1 MLLKVSSSSTS
12 RVMTP
17 PGRQAG
23 DLRLLTRP
31 IITGTNCIQTRDTH
45 ALHSRLHPL
54 RSVHSIRRASSVSD
68 LEDQVSQLEN
78 AAQNQG
84 ISAYEV
90 QTHVWPTMRQCTSID
105 DNYHGPIGKDSRLA
119 TAQLSTRLL
128 EVCLQSAEARR
139 VHLWEWSTGD
149 PSSDDPF
156 SPSSYWDEA
165 PHPTK
170 EMFNQSISCWKQVIE
185 SCSAF
190 SIKSRDAMQMME
202 SAARQCSS
210 LLNLMEEEYASDLAF
225 VDAFNSKFDN
235 STGQHKRIH
244 SGAAI
249 PDVRIYSEVINA
261 WANCI
266 DGSVFRSRN
275 KKSRFR
281 DDAFQNRM
289 HLEATA
295 MKSMM
300 ELLESMEEDLYG
312 TFSSSEEPAPADRKR
327 PPPDRVCYNIILTAM
342 ARQINPSLYEMRLV
356 LQRMMER
363 VQFELGHE
371 DNNPDLDEEELHLHA
386 MEFFPDAFS
395 YNALI
400 EARANRSRMFASDE
414 TTIGKESNVFHPRP
428 RHHAMWEVGQSE
440 LMPKKRR
447 KFSSSEEESILAEQ
461 TLMEMGRLVTMPV
474 RPNIYSYNG
483 EYP

>member
-1 MLLKVSSSSTS
+1 MPCFTGFTVLSRSCSKMFLQVSHSSTS
-12 RVMTP
+12 RVMTQ

-23 DLRLLTRP
+23 DLRLIRP
-31 IITGTNCIQTRDTH
+31 KTTGRTGCIQTAGTH
-45 ALHSRLHPL
+45 ALHYRLQPL
-54 RSVHSIRRASSVSD
+54 RSSHPIRRTSSVAD

-90 QTHVWPTMRQCTSID
+90 QTHVWPTMRECTTSIG
-105 DNYHGPIGKDSRLA
+105 NHLHSSAGKDSSLV

-149 PSSDDPF
+149 PLPDDPF
-156 SPSSYWDEA
+156 SPSKYWDEA

-170 EMFNQSISCWKQVIE
+170 EMFNQSISCWKKVIQ

-190 SIKSRDAMQMME
+190 SIKSRDAMHMME

-225 VDAFNSKFDN
+225 VDAFNSKFHN
-235 STGQHKRIH
+235 SKRIH

-249 PDVRIYSEVINA
+249 PDVRIYSEVIGA
-261 WANCI
+261 WAHCI
-266 DGSVFRSRN
+266 DGSVFRSSN

-281 DDAFQNRM
+281 DDALQNRL
-289 HLEATA
+289 HLEATSL
-295 MKSMM
+295 KSMM

-312 TFSSSEEPAPADRKR
+312 AFSSSEEPATVVWKR

-342 ARQINPSLYEMRLV
+342 ARQMNPSMYEMR
-356 LQRMMER
+356 
-363 VQFELGHE
+363 
-371 DNNPDLDEEELHLHA
+371 
-386 MEFFPDAFS
+386 
-395 YNALI
+395 
-400 EARANRSRMFASDE
+400 
-414 TTIGKESNVFHPRP
+414 
-428 RHHAMWEVGQSE
+428 
-440 LMPKKRR
+440 
-447 KFSSSEEESILAEQ
+447 
-461 TLMEMGRLVTMPV
+461 
-474 RPNIYSYNG
+474 
-483 EYP
+483 